1 MTLMTTMILMM
12 KIKNSLGIALENAML
27 KADQSLL
34 ETK

>member
-1 MTLMTTMILMM
+1 M